1 MTGQPGSQTSTP
13 AATNRPG
20 LTASALSRASAL
32 TAAAGT
38 GSISSTNWATGGVDP
53 TKYYTLTLTP
63 PSGCTVALTMMS
75 IDVLSSSTGP
85 ANASVG
91 TSADTFAHAV
101 QISTSAP
108 STPALSASATSALE
122 VRIYGF
128 AATATT
134 GTMRVQNT
142 LGVTGSLQ

>member
-1 MTGQPGSQTSTP
+1 M
-13 AATNRPG
+13 A
-20 LTASALSRASAL
+20 
-32 TAAAGT
+32 
-38 GSISSTNWATGGVDP
+38 
-53 TKYYTLTLTP
+53 
-63 PSGCTVALTMMS
+63 
-75 IDVLSSSTGP
+75 IDVSSSSSGP

-101 QISTSAP
+101 TISTSVP
-108 STPALSASATSALE
+108 SMPALTASATSALE

-142 LGVTGSLQ
+142 LSVTGALQ